1 MKNILIVDDDAGI
14 QDVFRL
20 IFEGAGFTVS
30 MFQEGESI
38 MEGKFEIPDLF
49 ILDKQLSGVDGL
61 DVCRHLK
68 SQSNTAPIPIIM
80 VSATPHV
87 GPLAEK
93 AGDHDDREKPFRI
106 KHLLETVRRLV
117 SPSDAITAKNI

>member
-20 IFEGAGFTVS
+20 IFEGAGYSVS

-38 MEGKFEIPDLF
+38 MDGRFELPDLF

-68 SQSNTAPIPIIM
+68 LQPNTARIPIIM

-93 AGDHDDREKPFRI
+93 AGADFFLEKPFRI
-106 KHLLETVRRLV
+106 RHLLEMVSRLML
-117 SPSDAITAKNI
+117 PADAIPAKNI

>member
-1 MKNILIVDDDAGI
+1 MKKILIVDDDAGI

-30 MFQEGESI
+30 IFQEGESI
-38 MEGKFEIPDLF
+38 MEGKFDVPDLF

-68 SQSNTAPIPIIM
+68 SQSNTAAIPIIM

-87 GPLAEK
+87 APLAEK
-93 AGDHDDREKPFRI
+93 AGADFFLEKPFRI
-106 KHLLETVRRLV
+106 RHLLETVQRLM
-117 SPSDAITAKNI
+117 SPSEAITAKNI